1 MLRQFERRHDAETD
15 ETWDACAERRIK
27 GALERHRITYSE
39 LARRLTD
46 LGLPETEAS
55 VAVRIE
61 RGRYPAWWLFAVLRA
76 MGVRVL
82 LLD

>member
-1 MLRQFERRHDAETD
+1 MLRQFDRRDAVD
-15 ETWDACAERRIK
+15 EDEGWDACAERRIK
-27 GALERHRITYSE
+27 AALERHKITYPE

-61 RGRYPAWWLFAVLRA
+61 RGLYPAWWLFAALRA
-76 MGVRVL
+76 LGVRVL